1 MYDINPKNSGRD
13 PLEQLLA
20 RERHL
25 EYCFDIELEA
35 DSPNQTR
42 EEFVRNNAR
51 RRAQQEK

>member
-20 RERHL
+20 RERQL
-25 EYCFDIELEA
+25 EYRYDIELEA
-35 DSPNQTR
+35 DSPKQTR

>member
-1 MYDINPKNSGRD
+1 MYDISPKNSGRD

-20 RERHL
+20 RERQL
-25 EYCFDIELEA
+25 EYRYDIELEA